1 MDSTWR
7 NISRHPH
14 CLILTRVNKVRFST
28 LTPAEATDTLLLI
41 DSTANLASVTGTL
54 TSHTQNSRI
63 RKYIRTLAHQRL
75 AGGLARFDWL
85 RLAAL
90 VQRCASCASP
100 SLRMPPSGEPRGHH
114 NLPLITLAPQSVT
127 ALQGPAKS
135 F

>member
-1 MDSTWR
+1 M
-7 NISRHPH
+7 
-14 CLILTRVNKVRFST
+14 LT
-28 LTPAEATDTLLLI
+28 
-41 DSTANLASVTGTL
+41 VTRTHRRRR
-54 TSHTQNSRI
+54 THVFTHI
-63 RKYIRTLAHQRL
+63 RTRTLALQRL

-100 SLRMPPSGEPRGHH
+100 PLLRMPPSGEPRGHH

>member
-1 MDSTWR
+1 MDSTWH
-7 NISRHPH
+7 NISRHLH
-14 CLILTRVNKVRFST
+14 CLILTRVNKVRFAT
-28 LTPAEATDTLLLI
+28 LTPAEANDTLLLI
-41 DSTANLASVTGTL
+41 DSAANLASVTHTL

-63 RKYIRTLAHQRL
+63 RTHICILQRL

-90 VQRCASCASP
+90 VQRCASCASPP